1 MANFDVFNGDA
12 DGICSLIQLR
22 LSKPLESEL
31 VTGVK
36 RDISLLDRV
45 SAGEG
50 DQVTVL
56 DISLDKNRE
65 GLEKQLVNGAHCF
78 YVDHHFPGDIPE
90 HKNLQTL
97 INTASDTCTSIL
109 VNGHLK
115 GTHLAWAVVG
125 AFGDNLKQSAL
136 ALAKKLTCS
145 GKELADLEDLGILI
159 NYNGYGPDI
168 ADLHFP
174 PDQLYQ
180 RLCVHQSP
188 TDFLKNDSETYSK
201 LKNGYQQDMAAAEA
215 VKPIFDSNSSR
226 VYLFP
231 DESWAKR
238 VSGVFGNDLAN
249 RTPKLAH
256 AVVTERPDKTFLI
269 SVRAPLEN
277 KTGAD
282 EICRQFP
289 TGGGRKAAAGIN
301 ALPADMLDQFIQ
313 VLDQYYQ

>member
-22 LSKPLESEL
+22 LSKPLDSEL

-45 SAGEG
+45 SAEAG

-65 GLEKQLVNGAHCF
+65 GLQKQLARGAYCF

-97 INTASDTCTSIL
+97 INTAPDTCTSIL
-109 VNGHLK
+109 VSGHLK
-115 GTHLAWAVVG
+115 EAHLAWAVVG
-125 AFGDNLKQSAL
+125 AFGDNLKKSAL
-136 ALAKKLTCS
+136 ALAKHLACS
-145 GKELADLEDLGILI
+145 EQELADLEELGVLI
-159 NYNGYGPDI
+159 NYNGYGSAI
-168 ADLHFP
+168 EDLHFP
-174 PDQLYQ
+174 PDQLYK
-180 RLCVHQSP
+180 RLCVHQVP
-188 TDFLKNDSETYSK
+188 ADFLQNDTETYNK

-215 VKPIFDSNSSR
+215 VKPVFDSNSSR

-249 RTPKLAH
+249 RNPNLAH
-256 AVVTERPDKTFLI
+256 AVVTKRPDNTYLI

-289 TGGGRKAAAGIN
+289 TGGGRKAAAGVN
-301 ALPADMLDQFIQ
+301 ALPADMLDEFIQ
-313 VLDQYYQ
+313 VLDQYYR

>member
-22 LSKPLESEL
+22 LSKPLDSEL

-45 SAGEG
+45 SAEAG

-65 GLEKQLVNGAHCF
+65 GLQKQLARGAYCF

-97 INTASDTCTSIL
+97 INTAPDTCTSIL
-109 VNGHLK
+109 VSGHLK
-115 GTHLAWAVVG
+115 GAHLAWAVVG
-125 AFGDNLKQSAL
+125 AFGDNLKKSAL
-136 ALAKKLTCS
+136 ALAKHLACS
-145 GKELADLEDLGILI
+145 EQELADLEELGVLI
-159 NYNGYGPDI
+159 NYNGYGSAI
-168 ADLHFP
+168 EDLHFP
-174 PDQLYQ
+174 PDQLYK
-180 RLCVHQSP
+180 RLCVHQVP
-188 TDFLKNDSETYSK
+188 ADFLQNDTETYNK

-215 VKPIFDSNSSR
+215 VKPVFDSNSSR

-249 RTPKLAH
+249 RNPNLAH
-256 AVVTERPDKTFLI
+256 AVVTKRPDNTYLI

-289 TGGGRKAAAGIN
+289 TGGGRKAAAGVN
-301 ALPADMLDQFIQ
+301 ALPADMLDEFIQ
-313 VLDQYYQ
+313 VLDQYYR